1 MSSLGRTALVWQVGQ
16 FVSVGSV
23 RQNLDLFTG
32 EVRIGEPGLRA
43 DGLQNREESNPET
56 APGKSLALA
65 VRASSPVVCIPRR
78 TQDSILA
85 ERAAD

>member
-65 VRASSPVVCIPRR
+65 VRRFESCRLYSETHPGFH
-78 TQDSILA
+78 SG
-85 ERAAD
+85 RAGS